1 MIGENRAEKKRTRG
15 KSRRHS
21 KVMRLEEDKETAE
34 KTEKKQR
41 HRSKT
46 EKEHPRSLVERCF
59 Q

>member
-1 MIGENRAEKKRTRG
+1 MLGENRAEKKRTRG
-15 KSRRHS
+15 KSGRHS
-21 KVMRLEEDKETAE
+21 KVMRLGEDKETAE

-46 EKEHPRSLVERCF
+46 EKEHPGSLVERCF